1 MNRARRY
8 DTGTGLEDAARDISL
23 DSFADWTD
31 PERIVA
37 NVYACYRE
45 FSRETNALLVPVLF
59 ERMARYYDERN
70 ARGSARTPHPKGS
83 AGSAGN

>member
-8 DTGTGLEDAARDISL
+8 DAGTGFEDAARDISL
-23 DSFADWTD
+23 DSFPDWTD

-37 NVYACYRE
+37 NVCACYRE
-45 FSRETNALLVPVLF
+45 FSRKADPLPVPALF
-59 ERMARYYDERN
+59 ERMARYYYERN
-70 ARGSARTPHPKGS
+70 ARVSARTPHPKGS